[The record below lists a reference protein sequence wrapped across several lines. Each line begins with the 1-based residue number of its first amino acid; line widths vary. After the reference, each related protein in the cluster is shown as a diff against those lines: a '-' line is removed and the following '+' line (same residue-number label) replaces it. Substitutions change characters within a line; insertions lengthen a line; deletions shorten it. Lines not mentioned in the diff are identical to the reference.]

1 MNEKDQPP
9 SLALLLVVHVL
20 CVYVCACEGRGK
32 KKLLHRVKMERLI
45 VRFAKG
51 LPRSITRRRQGAEG
65 FIIPKA
71 KRLSTLRFMT
81 QQPQHVIKKKKS
93 SWEVIG
99 IFPHRENRRQ
109 PQQQQQQQQGGGN
122 YSAYVREV
130 KKALSLIPSHA
141 FSKLSTG
148 ELKENPKIKE
158 LYQHHF
164 ESNPEL
170 INYPSIVNVI
180 ASNLLNYDSTTGAV
194 RDSIA
199 DVRQKRELPT
209 STIPLEI
216 ARENEFDRLLLL
228 TLDRFLAQKNIPSL
242 FLKSN
247 YFTLRPQLYQA
258 YQEDPTR
265 FRGKLEQ
272 VGDRLEAQV
281 WVDYSTLV
289 NESNRI
295 YLSRYPFEEAT
306 RVLGLSSRTSGFA
319 GITAKLQAIT
329 RSSRAVPGSSAKF
342 AGGLEEL
349 SQTFASSPEAK
360 LVSLG
365 HFMRGLQSV
374 MNDDESFVRGVLKNG
389 SRTHAKVI
397 SILQGKSI

>member
-1 MNEKDQPP
+1 M
-9 SLALLLVVHVL
+9 
-20 CVYVCACEGRGK
+20 
-32 KKLLHRVKMERLI
+32 
-45 VRFAKG
+45 RFAKG
-51 LPRSITRRRQGAEG
+51 LPRSITRRGRGAEG

-99 IFPHRENRRQ
+99 IFPSLENRRQ
-109 PQQQQQQQQGGGN
+109 PQQQQQGGGN

-141 FSKLSTG
+141 FSKLSPG

-216 ARENEFDRLLLL
+216 AGENEFDRLLLL
-228 TLDRFLAQKNIPSL
+228 ALDRFLAQKNIPSL

-397 SILQGKSI
+397 NILQGKSI